1 MEKKLENQDF
11 VNSIN
16 CFDIIILN
24 ETWTHKDSCL
34 ELDGFVCPFAKH
46 RKKRHNAKRHS
57 GGIVIFIKNQIKE
70 GVCEEPWDFED
81 GVIIKLGK
89 DFFGLEEN
97 VSLMCPYLSPSSS
110 TRNAANAGIDV
121 FDILF
126 DKISE
131 ISNNGHVCLIG
142 DLNSRIADFNYPC
155 IQDDVDDN
163 EYNNDYLVSEKSIF
177 QSDLLTNGLSLN
189 RLSKDRVTNDYGRS
203 LINLMKSTQMLCLNG
218 IAHNDKNVGKPT
230 WTEKRGNKLL
240 QSVVDYV
247 ICSKGILKLVDNFTV
262 HDINIHSDHAI
273 LSFDLKCDAITQSDK
288 QESSNNVPF
297 TKSVWKEDLAE
308 QYQKNIQEDEVLQLL
323 HSIGND
329 LKVLSN
335 NASSNPNH
343 ASGNLDS
350 TYQNCVAGAA
360 PRDIINAC
368 VDKLVQAFEIAGNGH
383 TISIFPCGEHFEK
396 SNLINNNCWYD
407 NDCAKMR
414 DEFLKASKAHKISNN
429 DSDKS
434 MMCKIR
440 NKYRKLCK
448 HKRYSQK
455 KKDADELI
463 DLFKTNSRQFWRKF
477 KKGKKNKTGNCDF
490 FEYFKELSNIQSSID
505 PNILDDIQVS
515 DQNQESVS
523 VEMLDE
529 KMTMDEL
536 ETGIK
541 MLKRNKACGVDGI
554 LNEFLIFSSALMKEK
569 ILEIFNAILDTGE
582 FPELWATGEIVPVFK
597 KGDINNPSDYRG
609 LCLISCVAK
618 LFTCLINNRLN
629 CWAELNDK
637 FCKNQYG
644 FRKNKSVTDC
654 IFIVHG
660 LIEHF
665 LSKSV
670 PFYCS
675 FVDLKKAFDYTN
687 RPCLWHKLKINGVSS
702 KLVQLIKN
710 LYSKIKLRVRAMA
723 TEFCTNDK
731 QKMSNNCEEDTFL
744 DEEEFGSGNEKQDI
758 NNEFFTSIC
767 GVFQGESL
775 SPFLFSMYLNDL
787 DSFLRQSDD
796 IGVQIEQFILT
807 VLLFADDMVL
817 FSKTREGLQN
827 ALNYLHKYCIL
838 WGLTVNTAK
847 TKCVAFKKGGR
858 IGKKDKWYFDGVL
871 LETVSTFKY
880 LGFILSSSGKFA
892 KSIAAL
898 IDQGRI
904 ALFNMK
910 SFLHKYPHLDLKTRI
925 KVFNCLVLP
934 NIEYACEIWGF
945 CAAEKLDTFYLGFLK
960 SILGVRKTTPS
971 VFIYRELNIY
981 PLKLRRYLRIFK
993 YWLKI
998 IELPDNEP
1006 VKGVYNILKEDIID
1020 SPDTANW
1027 VSLLKKILDESG
1039 LGLLWE
1045 SQLSLPEN
1053 KSYYTALFKDRIQDI
1068 ILQNINEDLEK
1079 ISNNR
1084 LYKHIDHDFY
1094 GKDYL
1099 TEIKYN
1105 HLRIALS
1112 KLRLGS
1118 HNFMV
1123 ERGRWTRPP
1132 LDHPNRICK
1141 ECDELEDEMHIFFEC
1156 TRYDLLRKQYLPSY
1170 LLKRPSMAK
1179 FIDYL
1184 HKAKGDDL
1192 LKLSVFIFKVFK
1204 HYDTN
1209 EI

>member
-1 MEKKLENQDF
+1 MEKRLENQDF

-16 CFDIIILN
+16 GYDIIILN
-24 ETWTHKDSCL
+24 ETWTHKNSTL
-34 ELDGFVCPFAKH
+34 ELDGFVCPFVKH
-46 RKKRHNAKRHS
+46 RPKRRNAKRYS
-57 GGIVIFIKNQIKE
+57 GGVVCFIKNHIKE
-70 GVCEEPWDFED
+70 GISEEQWNFDD
-81 GVIIKLGK
+81 GIIIKLDK
-89 DFFGLEEN
+89 VFFGLEEN
-97 VSLMCPYLSPSSS
+97 ISLICPYLSPSSS
-110 TRNAANAGIDV
+110 TRNAANVGIDV

-131 ISNNGHVCLIG
+131 VSNNGQVCLIG
-142 DLNSRIADFNYPC
+142 DLNSRIADFNYPSML
-155 IQDDVDDN
+155 DDDDDDDQ
-163 EYNNDYLVSEKSIF
+163 ELEHDYLITEKSIF
-177 QSDLLTNGLSLN
+177 QSDLIKNGLSLQ
-189 RLSKDRVTNDYGRS
+189 RVSKDRVTNEYGRS
-203 LINLMKSTQMLCLNG
+203 LINLMKSTQMICLNG
-218 IAHNDKNVGKPT
+218 IAHNDKNIGKPT

-247 ICSKGILKLVDNFTV
+247 ICSKEMLYFVENFTV

-273 LSFDLKCDAITQSDK
+273 LSFDLNCNAVTQSNVS
-288 QESSNNVPF
+288 EIPNNVPF
-297 TKSVWKEDLAE
+297 TKPLWKDDLYE
-308 QYQKNIQEDEVLQLL
+308 QYQKNINQDEVLRLL
-323 HSIGND
+323 HTISSD
-329 LKVLSN
+329 LVKYKN
-335 NASSNPNH
+335 NASSTDDDTHSQSPCAARA
-343 ASGNLDS
+343 ASS
-350 TYQNCVAGAA
+350 V
-360 PRDIINAC
+360 INSC
-368 VDKLVQAFEIAGNGH
+368 VDKLVRVFEIAGSGH
-383 TISIFPCGEHFEK
+383 SISIYPK
-396 SNLINNNCWYD
+396 NNDSINHDLNKNNSWYD
-407 NDCAKMR
+407 KDCIKMR
-414 DEFLKASKAHKISNN
+414 DEFLKASKAHKITNN

-434 MMCKIR
+434 QMCKIR

-448 HKRYSQK
+448 YKRYNHK
-455 KKDADELI
+455 KKDANELI
-463 DLFKTNSRQFWRKF
+463 DLFKHNSRQFWRKM
-477 KKGKKNKTGNCDF
+477 KKRKKNKIGNCDF
-490 FEYFKELSNIQSSID
+490 FEYFKRLNNIESSID
-505 PNILDDIQVS
+505 PDILDDIQDS
-515 DQNQESVS
+515 EQNLQGVS

-529 KMTMDEL
+529 KMTIDEL

-541 MLKRNKACGVDGI
+541 MLKKNKACGVDGI
-554 LNEFLIFSSALMKEK
+554 LNEFLIFSSPLVKET
-569 ILEIFNAILDTGE
+569 ILEIFNTILDTGQ

-597 KGDINNPSDYRG
+597 KGDVNNPSDYRG

-629 CWAELNDK
+629 CWAELNEK

-702 KLVQLIKN
+702 KLVELIKN
-710 LYSKIKLRVRAMA
+710 LYSKIKLRVRSMEN
-723 TEFCTNDK
+723 EFHNDK
-731 QKMSNNCEEDTFL
+731 QQEPDNREDDIPF
-744 DEEEFGSGNEKQDI
+744 DEEEPFSRAENLDNE
-758 NNEFFTSIC
+758 NNFFTSIC

-787 DSFLRQSDD
+787 DHFLRQSDD
-796 IGVQIEQFILT
+796 VGVQIEHFILT

-827 ALNYLHKYCIL
+827 ALNSLQKYCTL
-838 WGLTVNTAK
+838 WGLTVNTEK

-858 IGKKDKWYFDGVL
+858 IGQNDRWYFDGVL
-871 LETVSTFKY
+871 LETVTTFKY

-892 KSIAAL
+892 KSIAAI

-904 ALFNMK
+904 ALFNMN
-910 SFLHKYPHLDLKTRI
+910 SFLHKYPHLDIKTKL
-925 KVFNCLVLP
+925 KVFNCLVIP
-934 NIEYACEIWGF
+934 VIEYACEIWGF
-945 CAAEKLDTFYLGFLK
+945 CAADKLDTFYLGFLK

-981 PLKLRRYLRIFK
+981 PLKLKRYMRIFK

-998 IELPDNEP
+998 IALPDHEP
-1006 VKGVYNILKEDIID
+1006 VKSVYNVLKNDVTT
-1020 SPDTANW
+1020 SPDTVNW
-1027 VSLLKKILDESG
+1027 VSLLKKLLNESG
-1039 LGLLWE
+1039 LGYLWE
-1045 SQLSLPEN
+1045 SQLLLPES
-1053 KSYYTALFKDRIQDI
+1053 KSYYTGLFKDRIQDI
-1068 ILQNINEDLEK
+1068 LLQDFNTDLEK

-1099 TEIKYN
+1099 TAIKHN

-1123 ERGRWTRPP
+1123 ERGRWARPP

-1156 TRYDLLRKQYLPSY
+1156 VRYRVLRKQYLPAY
-1170 LLKRPSMAK
+1170 LLNKPSMAK
-1179 FIDYL
+1179 FIDFL
-1184 HKAKGDDL
+1184 HKTSGDDL
-1192 LKLSVFIFKVFK
+1192 LKLAIFVFKVFK
-1204 HYDTN
+1204 HYDSN